1 MFGFLENSHYIYN
14 VMNKEIKNTLSYLG
28 YKVTV
33 DVPAKPPHRGN
44 NKFYWWRRYPIHKE
58 LHKYQPIED
67 KIKNG
72 DYDYS
77 PYWTQV
83 QYEYY
88 WLAEAIVKA
97 KSEKEWCVEKEREIR
112 TIYAKRINKLTED
125 AAKDEFERIEAFK
138 SALKLAYGGRK
149 EEIDMFVN
157 EFEGSLEECAVFY
170 KLSKKIK

>member
-1 MFGFLENSHYIYN
+1 MFGLLGGFHYIYN
-14 VMNKEIKNTLSYLG
+14 VIDKEIQDTLDYLG

-72 DYDYS
+72 DFSYS

-97 KSEKEWCVEKEREIR
+97 KGEKEWCIEKEREIR
-112 TIYAKRINKLTED
+112 TIYAKRINKLSED
-125 AAKDEFERIEAFK
+125 AMKDEFERLEAFK
-138 SALKLAYGGRK
+138 NDLRTRYGGSR
-149 EEIDMFVN
+149 EEVDTFVN
-157 EFEGSLEECAVFY
+157 EFEGSLDECVTFY
-170 KLSKKIK
+170 KLSKKLK